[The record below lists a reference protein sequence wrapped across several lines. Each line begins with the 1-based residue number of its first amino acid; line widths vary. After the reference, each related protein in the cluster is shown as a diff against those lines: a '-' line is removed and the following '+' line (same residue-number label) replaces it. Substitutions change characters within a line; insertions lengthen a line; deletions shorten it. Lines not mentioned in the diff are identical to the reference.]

1 MNNRTRLRLASA
13 VFFYSAMLAGANADT
28 PNGVVSN
35 LPSQVQQ
42 VQVAA
47 PFDGTWEGK
56 IIFDKEAFLA
66 PTSTPPEGIDFR
78 IEIHDPIVK
87 VFIKDDSGFAE
98 ANPGTFHISPVDT
111 NAVIFGTQ
119 SQGGSW
125 NETWTFTLTQRSD
138 RTLVVE
144 YTRLVNNVG
153 MPPDDPLKI
162 FGTRGIG
169 DFKRIAP

>member
-1 MNNRTRLRLASA
+1 
-13 VFFYSAMLAGANADT
+13 MLAGAHADT

-35 LPSQVQQ
+35 LPSQIRQ
-42 VQVAA
+42 VQIAA

-56 IIFDKEAFLA
+56 IFFDKEAFLVA
-66 PTSTPPEGIDFR
+66 TSTPAEGVDFR

-87 VFIKDDSGFAE
+87 IFIREDSGFTE

-119 SQGGSW
+119 SQAGSW
-125 NETWTFTLTQRSD
+125 NETWTFVLTQRD
-138 RTLVVE
+138 DHTLVIE
-144 YTRLVNNVG
+144 YSRLVNNVG
-153 MPPDDPLKI
+153 LPPDDPQKI

-169 DFKRIAP
+169 DFKRVGP